1 MTEPREPHRVAV
13 VCFDLYGTL
22 VDLAPLD
29 VACEVLA
36 PGRGGE
42 LAARWRSR
50 QLEASWLRTAMDR
63 WADFEVVTREALDVA
78 CAEFAVDPDPEVREA
93 ARRAFLE
100 LPPRAGAAEGVADL
114 GRAGIPLAVLSNG
127 SSAMIEASVRSGG
140 FDGRF
145 VALLSADAAR
155 VYKPH
160 PAVYHLA
167 VDRFGLAPDRIGFV
181 TANGWDA
188 AGAAAH
194 GFAVSWLRPPGAI
207 LPAVP
212 ASAFR
217 EASWATAPEQFAP
230 G

>member
-1 MTEPREPHRVAV
+1 MTEALAPRRVGV

-29 VACEVLA
+29 AACELLA
-36 PGRGGE
+36 PGRGGP
-42 LAARWRSR
+42 LAARWRAR

-63 WADFEVVTREALDVA
+63 WADFEIVTREALDVA
-78 CAEFAVDPDPEVREA
+78 CEEFGVDPDPQARQAV
-93 ARRAFLE
+93 RRAFLE
-100 LPPRAGAAEGVADL
+100 LPPRAGAVERIADM

-127 SSAMIEASVRSGG
+127 SSSMIVSNVRSAGL
-140 FDGRF
+140 DGRF
-145 VALLSADAAR
+145 EALLSADGAR

-160 PAVYHLA
+160 PAVYQLA
-167 VDRFGLAPDRIGFV
+167 VDRFGLAPHRIGFV